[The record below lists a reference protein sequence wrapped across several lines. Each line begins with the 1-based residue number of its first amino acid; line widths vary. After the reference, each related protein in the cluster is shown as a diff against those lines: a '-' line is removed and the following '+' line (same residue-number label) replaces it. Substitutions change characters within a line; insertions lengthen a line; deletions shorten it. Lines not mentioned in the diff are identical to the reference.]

1 MKKELL
7 IGAGSNHDK
16 RMTCDG
22 GYEWSNVTTL
32 DHNED
37 HNPDI
42 LWDLNLIPLPI
53 KTNQYDEIHAYE
65 VLEHLGSQGDYK
77 AFFGLFSELYRI
89 LKPNGH
95 LLATCPSRHSVWAYG
110 DPSHTRIIQPE
121 SLVFLSQPH
130 YTHNVGI
137 NSMSDFRNIFKAD
150 FEIKLADDD
159 KETFRFI
166 IQAVKPSRIT
176 KRGEQ

>member
-22 GYEWSNVTTL
+22 NYMWDDMTTL
-32 DHNED
+32 DYNAD
-37 HNPDI
+37 HNPDVY
-42 LWDLNLIPLPI
+42 WDLNNLPLPFQPN
-53 KTNQYDEIHAYE
+53 TFDEIHAYE

-77 AFFGLFSELYRI
+77 AFFALFSELYRI
-89 LKPNGH
+89 LKPDGH

-110 DPSHTRIIQPE
+110 DPSHTRIMQAE
-121 SLVFLSQPH
+121 QLVFLSQPH
-130 YTHNVGI
+130 YTHNVGV
-137 NSMSDFRNIFKAD
+137 NSMSDFRYIFKDD
-150 FEIKLADDD
+150 FEINLAEDD

-166 IQAVKPSRIT
+166 IQAIKPSRIT
-176 KRGEQ
+176 K